1 MKKRTLLYLEYEPD
15 QIFYVNGFKKD
26 IIEKYLAPNW
36 EPTGLY
42 ALWDDFHLVF
52 KKTTI
57 IPDTEKFYYPIIVS
71 LWEVNKVF
79 DQISLSSTIIQ
90 KVKNG
95 QCKIIMICP
104 FEGWT
109 WTWWD
114 ELATILKQK
123 FLLTDA
129 DIIFMSANYQP
140 HDKHNTIVFNTWER
154 QIFANYSTKEH
165 YDNSLSRIGDTRPN
179 KFICL
184 NRRPSIHRHAVV
196 ASLFNLRDQGI
207 LTCAVKGGYSD
218 WYQNWVEE
226 NFINEYPEFASK
238 YKEEIKPQLPLTFND
253 GINPEIDNPAANEW
267 GKVEKY
273 YSSYLYIVTET
284 FFEGKAQGES
294 TLFLSEKIF
303 KPMIFF
309 QPFVAFARPGIIKLL
324 QDLGYKTFGNYI
336 DESYDSIEDDKERL
350 YAAVHSVKKF
360 IELPQEQLT
369 SQMIEMCPIFEHNYN
384 MLKENYEHGIF
395 NNLRASLY
403 NNLHESTR

>member
-123 FLLTDA
+123 FLLTDD

-196 ASLFNLRDQGI
+196 ASLFDLRDQGI

-253 GINPEIDNPAANEW
+253 GINPEVDNPAANEW

-350 YAAVHSVKKF
+350 YATVHSVKKF